1 MAHALSHP
9 VDPARR
15 ALLQAALLGLAA
27 PAMAAATLAG
37 GEPAYALYGR
47 PKYPPGFSHFDYV
60 NPHAPVGGR
69 LLLTPS
75 SVAGSFDTLNPFALK
90 GTAAPGLGT
99 LVFETLMTGSL
110 DEPNTVY
117 ALLAED
123 VAVAED
129 GLSVQFRLDPRAR
142 FANGDAVTAPDVAFS
157 FAQLTGNTGAQ
168 PQWASLYADVA
179 EVRASDARHVQF
191 RFKRRNREL
200 PMLLAGL
207 PVFSPKWLAGR
218 KLGDVRDAPIASGP
232 YRIDRQVQQRDI
244 FYARRA
250 DYWGWQLPVRRGQ
263 FNFAEVGYKL
273 YLDGTARLEAFKAG
287 EFDLIQ
293 EFIARNWA
301 RQYQGGGFADGRL
314 LKLELPTSNPAGF
327 QGFVFNLRRPQFQ
340 DVRVRH
346 ALALALDFQWLN
358 RLLFYGAYQRIEG
371 YFANTPF
378 EAHGKPGADELAL
391 LDPLRSELPP
401 CVFGELPRMP
411 TTDPPH
417 SLRGNLLQARALLQ
431 QAGWHWRNG
440 ALRNKSGEALR
451 IEYLDSQGAMNRIIS
466 VYAQALEKL
475 GIALTYRQVDFALY
489 RQRMDTFDFDMT
501 TVRFGGSLSP
511 GNELLDRFGSKAA
524 GIEGSDNVWGIRSA
538 AVDRLIAQII
548 AAGDERQLQA
558 ACRALDRVLVCG
570 WYSVPQW
577 YSKVFRIAITA
588 GKFAWAKTLPLY
600 YQPESWAATCWWATK
615 AQT

>member
-1 MAHALSHP
+1 
-9 VDPARR
+9 
-15 ALLQAALLGLAA
+15 
-27 PAMAAATLAG
+27 
-37 GEPAYALYGR
+37 
-47 PKYPPGFSHFDYV
+47 
-60 NPHAPVGGR
+60 
-69 LLLTPS
+69 
-75 SVAGSFDTLNPFALK
+75 
-90 GTAAPGLGT
+90 
-99 LVFETLMTGSL
+99 
-110 DEPNTVY
+110 
-117 ALLAED
+117 
-123 VAVAED
+123 
-129 GLSVQFRLDPRAR
+129 
-142 FANGDAVTAPDVAFS
+142 
-157 FAQLTGNTGAQ
+157 
-168 PQWASLYADVA
+168 
-179 EVRASDARHVQF
+179 
-191 RFKRRNREL
+191 
-200 PMLLAGL
+200 
-207 PVFSPKWLAGR
+207 AGR

-577 YSKVFRIAITA
+577 YSKVFRIAIAA
-588 GKFAWAKTLPLY
+588 GQFAWAKTLPLY
-600 YQPESWAATCWWATK
+600 YQPESWAATSWWATK
-615 AQT
+615 AQP

>member
-15 ALLQAALLGLAA
+15 ALLQAALLGLTA
-27 PAMAAATLAG
+27 PAAAAAQAAG

-75 SVAGSFDTLNPFALK
+75 SVASSFDTLNPFALK
-90 GTAAPGLGT
+90 GSAAPGLGT

-123 VAVAED
+123 IAVADD

-157 FAQLTGNTGAQ
+157 FTQLTGNTGAQ

-179 EVRASDARHVQF
+179 EVRAPDARHVQF
-191 RFKRRNREL
+191 VFKRRNREL

-207 PVFSPKWLAGR
+207 PVFSPKWLTGR
-218 KLGDVRDAPIASGP
+218 KLGEVRDAPIASGP

-263 FNFAEVGYKL
+263 CNFAEVGYKL

-378 EAHGKPGADELAL
+378 EAHGKPGPDELAL
-391 LDPLRSELPP
+391 LAPLRSELPP

-411 TTDPPH
+411 STDPPN

-431 QAGWHWRNG
+431 QAGWHWRDG
-440 ALRNKSGEALR
+440 ALRNQSGQALR

-511 GNELLDRFGSKAA
+511 GNELLDRFGSRAA

-538 AVDRLIAQII
+538 AVDQLIAQII
-548 AAGDERQLQA
+548 AAGDERQLEA
-558 ACRALDRVLVCG
+558 TCRALDRVLVCG

-577 YSKVFRIAITA
+577 YSKVFRLAITA

-600 YQPESWAATCWWATK
+600 YQPESWAATCWWATG
-615 AQT
+615 ARA

>member
-9 VDPARR
+9 VDPMRR
-15 ALLQAALLGLAA
+15 ALLHAALLGLAA
-27 PAMAAATLAG
+27 PAAAQALAG
-37 GEPAYALYGR
+37 GQPAYALYGR

-60 NPHAPVGGR
+60 DPRAPVGGR
-69 LLLTPS
+69 LLLTPN

-90 GTAAPGLGT
+90 GSAAPGLGT

-117 ALLAED
+117 ALLADD
-123 VAVAED
+123 VAVADD
-129 GLSVQFRLDPRAR
+129 GLSVQFRLNPRAR
-142 FANGDAVTAPDVAFS
+142 FANGDAVTAQDVAFS

-179 EVRASDARHVQF
+179 EVRTPDARHVQF

-218 KLGDVRDAPIASGP
+218 KLGEVRDAPIASGP
-232 YRIDRQVQQRDI
+232 YRIARQVQQRDI

-263 FNFAEVGYKL
+263 CNFAEVGYKL

-391 LDPLRSELPP
+391 LDPLRGELSP

-411 TTDPPH
+411 STDPPPGRPKAGSAPSGGSAGSTSAWGQSTSPH

-431 QAGWHWRNG
+431 QAGWHWRDG
-440 ALRNKSGEALR
+440 ALRNASGQALR
-451 IEYLDSQGAMNRIIS
+451 IEYLDSQGAMNRIVS

-548 AAGDERQLQA
+548 AANDERQLEA

-577 YSKVFRIAITA
+577 YS
-588 GKFAWAKTLPLY
+588 
-600 YQPESWAATCWWATK
+600 
-615 AQT
+615 